1 MTWEYEYRKLA
12 TTCPFS
18 ANSPLHFFRLWA
30 HTYLIIPV
38 VSYRWLSRL
47 KALVESGFH
56 GKLTHY
62 TQHVLLKQ
70 YTPLGCYLWSPHVYT
85 ILWILTFSLHY
96 FSSSSLPLPTSPPT
110 PSNSWGLLSS
120 FSFTTWLKAWTPWS
134 RIALGRRWQSQMDCN
149 LAGPLPTRLIPGMER
164 MKATTKL
171 ARYVQVL
178 Q

>member
-1 MTWEYEYRKLA
+1 MAEAR
-12 TTCPFS
+12 C
-18 ANSPLHFFRLWA
+18 
-30 HTYLIIPV
+30 
-38 VSYRWLSRL
+38 LSRL
-47 KALVESGFH
+47 KALVEPGFH

-62 TQHVLLKQ
+62 IQHVLLKQ

-96 FSSSSLPLPTSPPT
+96 FSSSLPTSPPT
-110 PSNSWGLLSS
+110 PPNSWALWSS

-149 LAGPLPTRLIPGMER
+149 LAGPLPTKLIPGMER

-178 Q
+178 QQYLEALPYPSSVFANCGVHIFYDFKTSKVTAPQDAHWR